1 MDQVKVCIDKKPSA
15 TASGLGA
22 LPRSVWA
29 LGLVSL
35 LMDTSSELIHSLLPV
50 FLVTVLGASVGS
62 VGVIERIAEATASR
76 SKIFSGAISDYFGRR
91 KPLVVVGYGL
101 AALTKPLFPL
111 ASSISFVLLARF
123 VDRIGKGIREAP
135 RDALIADV
143 TPEPLRGRAY
153 GLRQA
158 LDTVGAFT
166 GPLAALAAMAVFA
179 DNIRTVFWLA
189 VLPGGLALAVLV
201 WGVEE
206 PQLPPLQPDG
216 EPQSPIR
223 LIDLRKLDLAFW
235 MIVTVGAV
243 LTLARFSEAFLLLRG
258 QSVGLPAAYV
268 PLILIVMN
276 VVYAAS
282 AYPAGIFVDRLDRQV
297 LLAVGC
303 LVLIGSN
310 FVLGLASRIWAVM
323 AEVALWGL
331 HMGLTQGLLSA
342 MLAGAAPPALR
353 GSAFG
358 IFNLISGIMLLV
370 ASTIAGLLWDW
381 YGASAT
387 FYAGAIVTT
396 IGFAGMA
403 LTEFSRKVIAHTT
416 TS

>member
-1 MDQVKVCIDKKPSA
+1 MHASFNEKQST
-15 TASGLGA
+15 TAPGLQT

-50 FLVTVLGASVGS
+50 FLVTVLGASAAW
-62 VGVIERIAEATASR
+62 VGVIEGIAEATASI

-91 KPLVVVGYGL
+91 KPLVVLGYGL

-158 LDTVGAFT
+158 LDTVGAFL
-166 GPLAALAAMAVFA
+166 GPLAALAAMAVIA
-179 DNIRTVFWLA
+179 DNIRIVFWLA
-189 VLPGGLALAVLV
+189 VLPGLLALAVLA

-206 PQLPPLQPDG
+206 PQLPPLQPEG
-216 EPQSPIR
+216 EPRSPIR
-223 LIDLRKLDLAFW
+223 LVDLRKLEPTFW
-235 MIVTVGAV
+235 MIVAVGAV
-243 LTLARFSEAFLLLRG
+243 LTLARFSEAFLLLRA

-276 VVYAAS
+276 VVYATS
-282 AYPAGIFVDRLDRQV
+282 AYPAGIFADRLDRRA
-297 LLAVGC
+297 LLAVGF
-303 LVLIGSN
+303 LVLMGSDL
-310 FVLGLASRIWAVM
+310 VLGLASRIWTVM
-323 AEVALWGL
+323 AGVALWGL

-342 MLAGAAPPALR
+342 MVAAAAPAALR

-358 IFNLISGIMLLV
+358 IFNLISGLMLLV

-381 YGASAT
+381 FGASAT
-387 FYAGAIVTT
+387 FYAGAIITT
-396 IGFAGMA
+396 VGLAGMA
-403 LTEFSRKVIAHTT
+403 LTEVSRKVIGPTT
-416 TS
+416 IC

>member
-123 VDRIGKGIREAP
+123 VDRVGKGIREAP

-158 LDTVGAFT
+158 LDTVGAFL
-166 GPLAALAAMAVFA
+166 GPLAALAAMAVIA
-179 DNIRTVFWLA
+179 DNIRIVFWLA
-189 VLPGGLALAVLV
+189 VLPGLLALAVLT

-206 PQLPPLQPDG
+206 PQLDA
-216 EPQSPIR
+216 I
-223 LIDLRKLDLAFW
+223 
-235 MIVTVGAV
+235 AV
-243 LTLARFSEAFLLLRG
+243 R
-258 QSVGLPAAYV
+258 
-268 PLILIVMN
+268 
-276 VVYAAS
+276 S
-282 AYPAGIFVDRLDRQV
+282 ACRPRD
-297 LLAVGC
+297 C
-303 LVLIGSN
+303 S
-310 FVLGLASRIWAVM
+310 SR
-323 AEVALWGL
+323 
-331 HMGLTQGLLSA
+331 
-342 MLAGAAPPALR
+342 P
-353 GSAFG
+353 
-358 IFNLISGIMLLV
+358 N
-370 ASTIAGLLWDW
+370 
-381 YGASAT
+381 
-387 FYAGAIVTT
+387 
-396 IGFAGMA
+396 
-403 LTEFSRKVIAHTT
+403 
-416 TS
+416 

>member
-1 MDQVKVCIDKKPSA
+1 MHASFNEKQST
-15 TASGLGA
+15 TAPGLQT

-50 FLVTVLGASVGS
+50 FLVTVLGASAAW
-62 VGVIERIAEATASR
+62 VGVIEGIAEATASI

-91 KPLVVVGYGL
+91 KPLVVLGYGL

-158 LDTVGAFT
+158 LDTVGAFL
-166 GPLAALAAMAVFA
+166 GPLAALAAMAVIA
-179 DNIRTVFWLA
+179 DNIRIVFWLA
-189 VLPGGLALAVLV
+189 VLPGLLALAVLA

-206 PQLPPLQPDG
+206 PQLPPLQPEG
-216 EPQSPIR
+216 EPRSPIR
-223 LIDLRKLDLAFW
+223 LVDLRKLEPTFW
-235 MIVTVGAV
+235 MIVAVGAV
-243 LTLARFSEAFLLLRG
+243 LTLARFSEAFLLLRA

-276 VVYAAS
+276 VVYATS
-282 AYPAGIFVDRLDRQV
+282 AYPAGIFADRLDRRA
-297 LLAVGC
+297 LLAVGF
-303 LVLIGSN
+303 LVLMGSDL
-310 FVLGLASRIWAVM
+310 VLGLASRIWTVM
-323 AEVALWGL
+323 AGVALWGL

-342 MLAGAAPPALR
+342 MVAAAAPAALR

-358 IFNLISGIMLLV
+358 IFNLISGLMLLV
-370 ASTIAGLLWDW
+370 ANTIAGLLWDW
-381 YGASAT
+381 FGASAT

-396 IGFAGMA
+396 VGLGGMA
-403 LTEFSRKVIAHTT
+403 LTEFSRKVIGPTT
-416 TS
+416 TC

>member
-1 MDQVKVCIDKKPSA
+1 MNVSTDKKQGPA
-15 TASGLGA
+15 ASGLGA
-22 LPRSVWA
+22 LPRSVLA

-62 VGVIERIAEATASR
+62 VGLIEGIAEATASI

-91 KPLVVVGYGL
+91 KPLIVMGYGL
-101 AALTKPLFPL
+101 AAFTKPLYPL

-123 VDRIGKGIREAP
+123 VDRVGKGIREAP

-206 PQLPPLQPDG
+206 PQLPRLQPDG

-243 LTLARFSEAFLLLRG
+243 LTLARFSEAFLPLRG
-258 QSVGLPAAYV
+258 QRVGLPAAYG
-268 PLILIVMN
+268 PLILVVMN

-282 AYPAGIFVDRLDRQV
+282 AYPAGILVVRLDRQV

-310 FVLGLASRIWAVM
+310 FVLGLASRIWA
-323 AEVALWGL
+323 
-331 HMGLTQGLLSA
+331 
-342 MLAGAAPPALR
+342 
-353 GSAFG
+353 
-358 IFNLISGIMLLV
+358 
-370 ASTIAGLLWDW
+370 
-381 YGASAT
+381 
-387 FYAGAIVTT
+387 
-396 IGFAGMA
+396 
-403 LTEFSRKVIAHTT
+403 
-416 TS
+416 

>member
-1 MDQVKVCIDKKPSA
+1 
-15 TASGLGA
+15 
-22 LPRSVWA
+22 
-29 LGLVSL
+29 
-35 LMDTSSELIHSLLPV
+35 MDTSPELIHSLLPV

-62 VGVIERIAEATASR
+62 VGVIEGIAEATASI

-123 VDRIGKGIREAP
+123 VDRVGKGIREAP

-166 GPLAALAAMAVFA
+166 GRLAALAAMAVFA

-189 VLPGGLALAVLV
+189 VLPGVLALAVLV

-223 LIDLRKLDLAFW
+223 LIDLRKLELAFW

-243 LTLARFSEAFLLLRG
+243 LTLARFSEAFLLLRA

-282 AYPAGIFVDRLDRQV
+282 AYPAGIFADRLDRRV
-297 LLAVGC
+297 LLAVGF
-303 LVLIGSN
+303 LVLIGSD

-323 AEVALWGL
+323 AGVALWGL

-387 FYAGAIVTT
+387 FMPARSLPRS
-396 IGFAGMA
+396 A
-403 LTEFSRKVIAHTT
+403 LPEWHSLNFPER
-416 TS
+416 

>member
-1 MDQVKVCIDKKPSA
+1 MHASFNEKQST
-15 TASGLGA
+15 TAPGLQT

-50 FLVTVLGASVGS
+50 FLVTVLGASAAW
-62 VGVIERIAEATASR
+62 VGVIEGIAEATASI

-91 KPLVVVGYGL
+91 KPLVVLGYGL

-158 LDTVGAFT
+158 LDTVGAFL
-166 GPLAALAAMAVFA
+166 GPLAALAAMAVIA
-179 DNIRTVFWLA
+179 DNIRIVFWLA
-189 VLPGGLALAVLV
+189 VLPGLLALAVLA

-206 PQLPPLQPDG
+206 PQLPPLQPEG
-216 EPQSPIR
+216 EPRSPIR
-223 LIDLRKLDLAFW
+223 LVDLRKLEPTFW
-235 MIVTVGAV
+235 MIVAVGAV
-243 LTLARFSEAFLLLRG
+243 LTLARFSEAFLLLRA

-276 VVYAAS
+276 VVYATS
-282 AYPAGIFVDRLDRQV
+282 AYPAGIFADRLDRRA
-297 LLAVGC
+297 LLAVGF
-303 LVLIGSN
+303 LVLMGSDL
-310 FVLGLASRIWAVM
+310 VLGLASRIWTVM
-323 AEVALWGL
+323 AGVALWGL

-342 MLAGAAPPALR
+342 MVAAAAPAALR

-358 IFNLISGIMLLV
+358 IFNLISGLMLLV
-370 ASTIAGLLWDW
+370 ANTIAGLLWDW
-381 YGASAT
+381 FGASAT
-387 FYAGAIVTT
+387 FYAGAIITT
-396 IGFAGMA
+396 IGLGGMA
-403 LTEFSRKVIAHTT
+403 LTEFSRKVIGPTT
-416 TS
+416 TC

>member
-1 MDQVKVCIDKKPSA
+1 
-15 TASGLGA
+15 
-22 LPRSVWA
+22 
-29 LGLVSL
+29 
-35 LMDTSSELIHSLLPV
+35 MDTSSELIHSLLPV

-123 VDRIGKGIREAP
+123 VDRVGKGIREAP

-158 LDTVGAFT
+158 LDTVGAFL
-166 GPLAALAAMAVFA
+166 GPLAALAAMAVIA
-179 DNIRTVFWLA
+179 DNIRIVFWLA
-189 VLPGGLALAVLV
+189 VLPGLLALAVLA

-206 PQLPPLQPDG
+206 PQLPPLQPEG
-216 EPQSPIR
+216 EPRSPIR
-223 LIDLRKLDLAFW
+223 LVDLRKLEPTFW
-235 MIVTVGAV
+235 MIVAVGAV
-243 LTLARFSEAFLLLRG
+243 LTLARFSEAFLLLRA

-276 VVYAAS
+276 VVYATS
-282 AYPAGIFVDRLDRQV
+282 AYPAGIFADRLDRRA
-297 LLAVGC
+297 LLAVGF
-303 LVLIGSN
+303 LVLMGSDL
-310 FVLGLASRIWAVM
+310 VLGLASRIWTVM
-323 AEVALWGL
+323 AGVALWGL

-342 MLAGAAPPALR
+342 MVAAAAPAALR

-358 IFNLISGIMLLV
+358 IFNLISGLMLLV
-370 ASTIAGLLWDW
+370 ANTIAGLLWDW
-381 YGASAT
+381 FGASAT
-387 FYAGAIVTT
+387 FYAGAIITT
-396 IGFAGMA
+396 VGLAGMA
-403 LTEFSRKVIAHTT
+403 LTELSRSVIGPTT
-416 TS
+416 TY